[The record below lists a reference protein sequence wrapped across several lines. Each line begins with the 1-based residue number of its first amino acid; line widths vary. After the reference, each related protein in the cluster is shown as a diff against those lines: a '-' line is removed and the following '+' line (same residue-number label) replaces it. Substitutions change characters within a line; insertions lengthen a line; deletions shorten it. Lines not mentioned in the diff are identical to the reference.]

1 MIFNSKNQINSD
13 GCSTIEKLVE
23 YFAEGNS
30 GCPNHIKNALG
41 MCGKTSHN
49 NLKLLLEKKVVVRN
63 YWNNRYSLA
72 KEHSNSSSQEI
83 LELILVLKK

>member
-30 GCPNHIKNALG
+30 GCPKMLWE
-41 MCGKTSHN
+41 CVGKPRT
-49 NLKLLLEKKVVVRN
+49 
-63 YWNNRYSLA
+63 
-72 KEHSNSSSQEI
+72 I
-83 LELILVLKK
+83 I